1 MRHGFGAMAAAVAA
15 IGLLVGGCGSESAGA
30 PAAPAVADASG
41 VDMCTILTEA
51 ELAGLGIRLDTR
63 EPVDELGLIG
73 CSWLGTRFKLSM
85 ERDEETVG
93 AYLARREGPQFVN
106 FRENTVNDRAGVQF
120 SVTRARPQCV
130 QLLDG
135 GPVSLRVAVAEA
147 GMGPPIDACA
157 EVLRVAEMVE
167 PRLPKAG
174 T

>member
-1 MRHGFGAMAAAVAA
+1 MV
-15 IGLLVGGCGSESAGA
+15 AGA
-30 PAAPAVADASG
+30 PAPPAVGDASG

-51 ELAGLGIRLDTR
+51 ELAGLGIQLDTR

-73 CSWLGTRFKLSM
+73 CSWLGTRFTLSM

-93 AYLARREGPQFVN
+93 EYLARREGPQFVN

-120 SVTRARPQCV
+120 SVIRARPQCV

-135 GPVSLRVAVAEA
+135 EPVSLRVAVAES
-147 GMGPPIDACA
+147 GLGPPIDACA